1 VTVEAGRPLD
11 LRSGAGRAVLWG
23 LATEDLNVNLVVW
36 PAGDGVASHTNSEVD
51 VLLVVIDGVL
61 AVDIDGDVRTV
72 RDGQAIVIPR
82 GATRSLTATGGAVRY
97 LSSHRRRAPLGLSP
111 SAAGRSTGSEHP
123 AGPCV
128 GSHW

>member
-1 VTVEAGRPLD
+1 MEAGRPLD

-23 LATEDLNVNLVVW
+23 LATEDLNVNLVAW

-61 AVDIDGDVRTV
+61 KVDIDGDVQTV

-82 GATRSLTATGGAVRY
+82 GTTRSLTAGDGAVRY
-97 LSSHRRRAPLGLSP
+97 LSTHRRRPPLRLS
-111 SAAGRSTGSEHP
+111 
-123 AGPCV
+123 
-128 GSHW
+128 